1 MFISPALEEL
11 TDSVPEQSASVHD
24 QLSVQDSAAGTPS
37 VAGMSQ
43 QIESF
48 EQELSRQLST
58 GIDQQKFQHVK
69 QAIQSVVNNYGD
81 SADLKSV
88 IQVQPL
94 NRVTHQAI
102 RCA

>member
-11 TDSVPEQSASVHD
+11 TDSVPEQGASVHD
-24 QLSVQDSAAGTPS
+24 QLSVQHSAAGIPS

-48 EQELSRQLST
+48 EQELSRQLT

-88 IQVQPL
+88 IQVHPL
-94 NRVTHQAI
+94 RLNDTYVSF
-102 RCA
+102 CL